1 MFGVSLA
8 ALSDPAAKENCM
20 MHLLRSLPEPNLM
33 TFLTLLEHLKR
44 YLICFI
50 IRPCIVFFCIS
61 WPLYYLCVYS
71 PAEWLRRSPS
81 TRCPSITWPLCSAPL
96 SSGLLSQRAPR
107 DSTLPLRLTS
117 GLMTSWHRYTS
128 SSQRVYPWPDRRHLK
143 SISRL
148 IPIHMSVPHHC
159 SPLREYF
166 PTCGCL
172 FIGR

>member
-1 MFGVSLA
+1 MCVCGLSVNTINVFYVSLT

-50 IRPCIVFFCIS
+50 IRSCVVLFFCIS
-61 WPLYYLCVYS
+61 WPGYYLCIYS

-128 SSQRVYPWPDRRHLK
+128 NSQRVYPWPDR
-143 SISRL
+143 
-148 IPIHMSVPHHC
+148 
-159 SPLREYF
+159 
-166 PTCGCL
+166 
-172 FIGR
+172 FICAKQTFEEHF